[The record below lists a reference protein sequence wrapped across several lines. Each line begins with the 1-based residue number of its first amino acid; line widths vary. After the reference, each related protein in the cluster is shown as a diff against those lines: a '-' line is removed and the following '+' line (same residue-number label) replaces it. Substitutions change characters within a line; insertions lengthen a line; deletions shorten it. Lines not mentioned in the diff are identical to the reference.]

1 MIHDVAHRED
11 LASLEETIG
20 YSFKN
25 RSFLVDALTHPSF
38 VNEDADTCVDNQR
51 MEFLGDSVLG
61 LVVAEKLFLRFPD
74 AAEGK
79 MSSGL
84 AQIVCESALAD
95 VARAIGLGTYIRMGR
110 GEALSGGRD
119 RASVLAD
126 GYEALLAAVFLDR
139 GLDEVSALVERLH
152 GEAIDA
158 CQPAHASHDFKS
170 RLQKL
175 VQSAKSAPPAYRI
188 VDETGP
194 AHQKLFVAEVV
205 IDGNGMARGQGR
217 SKKEAEQS
225 AAEAALVEYSQSPD

>member
-1 MIHDVAHRED
+1 MNHELGHQED
-11 LASLEETIG
+11 LAILEEVIG

-38 VNEDADTCVDNQR
+38 VNEDVDTCVDNQR

-61 LVVAEKLFLRFPD
+61 LVVAEKLYQRLPD

-79 MSSGL
+79 MSTGL
-84 AQIVCESALAD
+84 AQLVCEPALAE
-95 VARAIGLGTYIRMGR
+95 VARAIGLGSFIRMGR

-119 RASVLAD
+119 RPSVLAD
-126 GYEALLAAVFLDR
+126 AYEALLAAVFLDR
-139 GLDEVSALVERLH
+139 GLEEVSEMVERLQ
-152 GEAIDA
+152 GGAINA
-158 CQPAHASHDFKS
+158 CHPVNASHDYKS

-175 VQSAKSAPPAYRI
+175 VQSAKSGPPAYRI

-205 IDGNGMARGQGR
+205 IDGNGKARGQGR